1 MGDEMKIEDAETLGV
16 QKEEFK
22 TCLSSIKVAAKKNW
36 DQPFLDYYTKHDI
49 THSHEVIKLL
59 DKILKCGNCVLNE
72 HERFILLAAAY
83 LHDIGMQFPKYI
95 GLPPKSKNDYTYEE
109 REMVREKHH
118 EISAKVILDLSV
130 SLGLGECKER
140 YPDFIAIV
148 SKYHRKLPLDA
159 EELEDTSIA
168 GETIRLRLLSALLR
182 LADALDLTYKR
193 VNLEL
198 LKQWDIPFESK
209 MYWYMHYYVQ
219 SVDIDKNGCIK
230 VLLGLPK
237 KYKENNKIIG
247 FFENKIKETIKRHLS
262 EVYKILWQHDIR
274 LYKPEESPEIRVNYF
289 TAIESMPDD
298 LLEYIETA
306 QKIADEEELTIKTG
320 VVWYIDGIAYSDDV
334 KLVKC
339 LSTIFSFVEEENYL
353 KAVKEVEKGRTLVMN
368 PIDRITF
375 SIIAGN
381 IYYITG
387 NLDDAERYYEDAIYL
402 SEREDLK
409 EVRKKATLQA
419 RSAAL
424 GNIGLVYSDKGDLD
438 KALEYYQQAL
448 KIHRDIGYKL
458 GEASA
463 LGNIGLVYSNKG
475 DLNKALK
482 YFQQALKIDRDI
494 GHKLGEANQL
504 GNIGLVYSDKGD
516 LDKALEYLQ
525 QALKIFIEIKA
536 PSLTT

>member
-1 MGDEMKIEDAETLGV
+1 MGDEMKIEDAETLGG

-22 TCLSSIKVAAKKNW
+22 TCLSSIEVAAKKNW

-109 REMVREKHH
+109 RERVREKHH
-118 EISAKVILDLSV
+118 EISAKVILDSPV

-140 YPDFIAIV
+140 YPDFIATV

-159 EELEDTSIA
+159 EELEDTSMA

-209 MYWYMHYYVQ
+209 MYWYVHYYVQ

-237 KYKENNKIIG
+237 KYKEDNKIIG

-262 EVYKILWQHDIR
+262 DVYKILWQHDIK
-274 LYKPEESPEIRVNYF
+274 LYNPEESPEI
-289 TAIESMPDD
+289 T
-298 LLEYIETA
+298 T
-306 QKIADEEELTIKTG
+306 
-320 VVWYIDGIAYSDDV
+320 
-334 KLVKC
+334 
-339 LSTIFSFVEEENYL
+339 NYL
-353 KAVKEVEKGRTLVMN
+353 VVFHHQLKFTSSRYN
-368 PIDRITF
+368 F
-375 SIIAGN
+375 
-381 IYYITG
+381 
-387 NLDDAERYYEDAIYL
+387 NLSL
-402 SEREDLK
+402 
-409 EVRKKATLQA
+409 
-419 RSAAL
+419 
-424 GNIGLVYSDKGDLD
+424 
-438 KALEYYQQAL
+438 
-448 KIHRDIGYKL
+448 YK
-458 GEASA
+458 S
-463 LGNIGLVYSNKG
+463 
-475 DLNKALK
+475 
-482 YFQQALKIDRDI
+482 
-494 GHKLGEANQL
+494 
-504 GNIGLVYSDKGD
+504 
-516 LDKALEYLQ
+516 
-525 QALKIFIEIKA
+525 
-536 PSLTT
+536 